1 MMDMDWLVDITG
13 YKRIFRVLER
23 IASVLSYCDLVKW
36 GYLYHQKRVWR
47 SGSAADCK
55 SVGP

>member
-1 MMDMDWLVDITG
+1 MDMDWLVDITG

>member
-1 MMDMDWLVDITG
+1 MPKTTFFVEIFLNLKVIEDIPF
-13 YKRIFRVLER
+13 YKPYRML
-23 IASVLSYCDLVKW
+23 
-36 GYLYHQKRVWR
+36 VWR

>member
-1 MMDMDWLVDITG
+1 MFVVGVKVYIQSI
-13 YKRIFRVLER
+13 KH
-23 IASVLSYCDLVKW
+23 IAVNSVSTSFKML
-36 GYLYHQKRVWR
+36 VWR